1 VGSNAFDCIPAGV
14 IGASVGHLGTAVG
27 QQSLR
32 AVLSFSNAR
41 QMTAPEAYIHYT
53 KEAFPGGGVVANEST
68 SAFLTNFME
77 EFRDHVIRVLT
88 VLMRKPH
95 H

>member
-1 VGSNAFDCIPAGV
+1 
-14 IGASVGHLGTAVG
+14 
-27 QQSLR
+27 
-32 AVLSFSNAR
+32 
-41 QMTAPEAYIHYT
+41 MTAPEAYIHYT

-88 VLMRKPH
+88 VLLRKPH